1 VNFPAQSPWF
11 AHVDL
16 DAFYASVEVLDFPQL
31 RGLPV
36 AVGGPAQ
43 GRGVIAAASY
53 EARQFGVRSAMPTA
67 RALSLCPQLV
77 LRAGRM
83 GRYQE
88 LSERVFGIVRELSP
102 RIEMVSLDEAFLDLA
117 GCERLHA
124 PWNEFALRLRRR
136 VHAETGLWMSIGI
149 GETRRIAKIGS
160 ALRKPRGVVLVPRG
174 AGRSFLAPLPVEYLW
189 GVGAKLGARLHEH
202 GYATIG
208 DLAASSHAVLRAQ
221 FGKMGSSLLEM
232 AQAREL
238 GHIDPARRAKSV
250 SHELTFARDLHG
262 EAELLPVLLKFS
274 EKIAYRLRRS
284 GCVGRVVQ
292 LKIRDNTF
300 HTLTRRVTLTAP
312 SSSENEIYKTAQ
324 VLLRQLSWGQRP
336 VRLIGLGMHEI
347 SHERVSQGELFAQG
361 NDQLDSKL
369 AKTLDRL
376 HTRYG
381 GDAIGRART
390 LLRHTDNSAS
400 WEAVAWEKSPSQV
413 LPSRDERGA
422 DHDGK

>member
-1 VNFPAQSPWF
+1 VNSPAQGHCF

-16 DAFYASVEVLDFPQL
+16 DAFYASVEVLDFPHL

-36 AVGGPAQ
+36 AVGGPAR

-53 EARQFGVRSAMPTA
+53 EARRFGVRSAMPTA

-88 LSERVFGIVRELSP
+88 KSEQVFHIVRELSP
-102 RIEMVSLDEAFLDLA
+102 RIEMVSLDEAFLDLR

-124 PWNEFALRLRRR
+124 PWTEFSLRLRRR
-136 VHAETGLWMSIGI
+136 VYRETGLWISIGI
-149 GETRRIAKIGS
+149 GETRRISKIGS
-160 ALRKPRGVVLVPRG
+160 ALRKPRGVVVVPRG
-174 AGRSFLAPLPVEYLW
+174 AGREFLAPLPVEFLW
-189 GVGAKLGARLHEH
+189 GVGAKLGARLHEQ
-202 GYATIG
+202 GYSTIG
-208 DLAASSHAVLRAQ
+208 DLAASSTSLLRSQ
-221 FGKMGSSLLEM
+221 FGKMGTSLLEM

-238 GHIDPARRAKSV
+238 GHIDPARAAKSV

-274 EKIAYRLRRS
+274 EKIAYRLRK
-284 GCVGRVVQ
+284 GNLQGRVVQ

-300 HTLTRRVTLTAP
+300 RTLTRRVTLPAP
-312 SSSENEIYKTAQ
+312 SAHEDEIYRVARK
-324 VLLRQLSWGQRP
+324 LLRRLNWGATP

-347 SHERVSQGELFAQG
+347 TQEQLSQGELFTSEAARIQP
-361 NDQLDSKL
+361 QLER
-369 AKTLDRL
+369 TLDRV

-381 GDAIGRART
+381 GEAIGRART
-390 LLRHTDNSAS
+390 LLRRTDNSAS
-400 WEAVAWEKSPSQV
+400 WEAVAWEKTSAENPSIQEETGERND
-413 LPSRDERGA
+413 RD
-422 DHDGK
+422 